1 MGNKRLNS
9 GEEEGSHDSKKTKS
23 DSQIS
28 INSTVDY
35 NIMDQNSGQ
44 GATQQPARI
53 TCTSSTCNFYGS
65 AATEGYCSV
74 CFKAELK
81 NRELKLQNSQ
91 TAQKVTAGQKTAHE
105 LLQSSSNTNTIKES
119 PKQIP
124 ESSFGA
130 PKMPISASL
139 QISSSSHNSSSS
151 PSSATPI
158 AINSSNS
165 IKITP
170 NSSSSITS
178 HLLPSNSASIASSAP
193 VPIMPTTPSSY
204 NHTSIVTP
212 NPSSSSKRRN
222 DDSVCS
228 TWSELDGTPGS
239 KKTSSDSPSKP
250 KKKRCGVC
258 KKKLGLTGFPCH
270 CGSMFCPTHRYADQ
284 HGCSYDYATE
294 GKKQLA
300 KDNPVVQD
308 DKITRF

>member
-1 MGNKRLNS
+1 MGNKRINS
-9 GEEEGSHDSKKTKS
+9 GEEEGSQDSKKTKS
-23 DSQIS
+23 NSQIS

-35 NIMDQNSGQ
+35 NIMDNGQ
-44 GATQQPARI
+44 GSTQQPARI

-81 NRELKLQNSQ
+81 TRDVKLQNSQ
-91 TAQKVTAGQKTAHE
+91 TSQKIIE
-105 LLQSSSNTNTIKES
+105 PSLNTNTIKES
-119 PKQIP
+119 PKIP

-130 PKMPISASL
+130 PKMPTT
-139 QISSSSHNSSSS
+139 SSSSFS
-151 PSSATPI
+151 PSTSTTPT

-170 NSSSSITS
+170 NSSSS
-178 HLLPSNSASIASSAP
+178 HLLHPSNSASIASSAP
-193 VPIMPTTPSSY
+193 VPMVPTTPHSFLELT
-204 NHTSIVTP
+204 NQTSIITP

-270 CGSMFCPTHRYADQ
+270 CGSMFCPVHRYADQ
-284 HGCSYDYATE
+284 HECSYDYATE

-308 DKITRF
+308 DKIARF

>member
-1 MGNKRLNS
+1 
-9 GEEEGSHDSKKTKS
+9 
-23 DSQIS
+23 
-28 INSTVDY
+28 
-35 NIMDQNSGQ
+35 MDQNGQ

-91 TAQKVTAGQKTAHE
+91 TCQKIIE
-105 LLQSSSNTNTIKES
+105 PSSNTNTIKES
-119 PKQIP
+119 PKKIP

-130 PKMPISASL
+130 PQMPTTT
-139 QISSSSHNSSSS
+139 SSY
-151 PSSATPI
+151 PSTTPT

-170 NSSSSITS
+170 NSSSS
-178 HLLPSNSASIASSAP
+178 HLLLPSNSTSIASSAP
-193 VPIMPTTPSSY
+193 VPIVPTTPSSSFLGTT
-204 NHTSIVTP
+204 NPHTSIITP

-270 CGSMFCPTHRYADQ
+270 CGSMFCPVHRYADQ

-308 DKITRF
+308 DKIARF